1 MSEQRIH
8 RIRETIAAYERHQS
22 DPDAFLPLHRDDVAI
37 VNFVGRRV
45 LGLDTLGQAMRG
57 ALASPLAKVT
67 TTLDIE
73 GIHFIRPDV
82 AIVSLAK
89 HVNDDRDETDKAPR
103 DGAAPTVGSLTLVL
117 TEDDGEW
124 RIALAQTT
132 PRTTF

>member
-1 MSEQRIH
+1 MSEQK
-8 RIRETIAAYERHQS
+8 IREMIAKYERHQN
-22 DPDAFLPLHRDDVAI
+22 DPEKFLPLHRQDVAI

-45 LGLDTLGQAMRG
+45 LGLDTLAEAMAG
-57 ALASPLAKVT
+57 ALASPLAKIT

-73 GIHFIRPDV
+73 DVHFVRPDV

-89 HVNDDRDETDKAPR
+89 TVHDGRDEADKAPR

>member
-1 MSEQRIH
+1 MSAQK
-8 RIRETIAAYERHQS
+8 IRETIAEYERHQN
-22 DPDAFLPLHRDDVAI
+22 DPEKFLPLHREDITV

-45 LGLDTLGQAMRG
+45 LGLDTLTEAMKG

-73 GIHFIRPDV
+73 GIHFVRPDV

-89 HVNDDRDETDKAPR
+89 TLHDGRDEADKAPS
-103 DGAAPTVGSLTLVL
+103 DGPAPTVGSLTLVL

-124 RIALAQTT
+124 RIALSQTT